1 MGGMTSSVAAKL
13 VFFPPSPPSYK
24 VVTDKVTGL
33 LLLASFPHRENVEIH
48 KLQTRRGTEIM
59 AMYVRHPI
67 ANSTIIYSHGNA
79 VDLGQMYELF
89 IELSI
94 HLKVNLMGYDYTGY
108 GQSTGKKTSEN
119 NTYAD
124 IEAVYKCLEETY
136 GSKQDDVI
144 LYGQSVGSGPTLD
157 LASRLPLL
165 RAGVLHSPI
174 LSGLRVMYAVKKTY
188 WFDIYK
194 VCSSFHFFS
203 ILAHSSNRKTVLH
216 TCVCGFSL
224 YICRIDKITYVD
236 CPILIIHGTADEV
249 VDCCHGKQLWELCK
263 NKYEPLWV
271 KAGNHC
277 DLEHYPE
284 YIRHL
289 KKFIT
294 TVERLPQRKSV
305 DRREKPRQSTECK
318 APPKSHES
326 KKTSSSKLRISFDHH
341 LGRRSRRSVDC
352 HDKTLKSVDH
362 SHEIEN
368 VDRVPSDS

>member
-1 MGGMTSSVAAKL
+1 
-13 VFFPPSPPSYK
+13 
-24 VVTDKVTGL
+24 
-33 LLLASFPHRENVEIH
+33 
-48 KLQTRRGTEIM
+48 
-59 AMYVRHPI
+59 
-67 ANSTIIYSHGNA
+67 
-79 VDLGQMYELF
+79 
-89 IELSI
+89 
-94 HLKVNLMGYDYTGY
+94 
-108 GQSTGKKTSEN
+108 
-119 NTYAD
+119 
-124 IEAVYKCLEETY
+124 
-136 GSKQDDVI
+136 
-144 LYGQSVGSGPTLD
+144 
-157 LASRLPLL
+157 
-165 RAGVLHSPI
+165 
-174 LSGLRVMYAVKKTY
+174 MYAVKKTY

-194 VCSSFHFFS
+194 
-203 ILAHSSNRKTVLH
+203 
-216 TCVCGFSL
+216 
-224 YICRIDKITYVD
+224 
-236 CPILIIHGTADEV
+236 GTADEV

-271 KAGNHC
+271 KGGNHC

-368 VDRVPSDS
+368 VIEYRRIPE

>member
-1 MGGMTSSVAAKL
+1 MTSSVAAKL
-13 VFFPPSPPSYK
+13 AFFPPSPPSYK

-33 LLLASFPHRENVEIH
+33 LLLAPFPHRENVEIH

-59 AMYVRHPI
+59 AMYVRHPM
-67 ANSTIIYSHGNA
+67 ANSTMIYSHGNA
-79 VDLGQMYELF
+79 ADLGQMYELF

-108 GQSTGKKTSEN
+108 GQSTGK
-119 NTYAD
+119 
-124 IEAVYKCLEETY
+124 CLEEIY

-157 LASRLPLL
+157 LATRLPLL
-165 RAGVLHSPI
+165 RAVVLHSLI

-194 VCSSFHFFS
+194 N
-203 ILAHSSNRKTVLH
+203 IE
-216 TCVCGFSL
+216 
-224 YICRIDKITYVD
+224 KITYVD
-236 CPILIIHGTADEV
+236 CPILTIHGTADEV
-249 VDCCHGKQLWELCK
+249 VDCCHGKQLRELCK
-263 NKYEPLWV
+263 NKAPDNAEPALGRVWT
-271 KAGNHC
+271 G
-277 DLEHYPE
+277 
-284 YIRHL
+284 
-289 KKFIT
+289 
-294 TVERLPQRKSV
+294 ERSL
-305 DRREKPRQSTECK
+305 DRAECK

-352 HDKTLKSVDH
+352 HDKTRKSVDH